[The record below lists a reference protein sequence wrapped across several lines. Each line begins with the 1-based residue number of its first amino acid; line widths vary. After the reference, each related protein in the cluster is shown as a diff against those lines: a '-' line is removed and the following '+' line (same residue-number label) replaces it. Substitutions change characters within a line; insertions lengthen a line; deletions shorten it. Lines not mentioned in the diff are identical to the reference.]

1 MMYLLK
7 AIVVV
12 FKNFLRNSVHMA
24 NIVIILRCIVQLV
37 YQKSPKADD

>member
-1 MMYLLK
+1 MYLLK